1 MEHLAA
7 DQEFY
12 QRLPHLE
19 HLIQATDL
27 ARYTEVPLDWQVF
40 VTDIRGST
48 QAITE
53 GRYKEVNMIAA
64 GSIAAVLNVVNPLE
78 IPFVFGG
85 DGATLVVPP
94 GIQDRVRK
102 ALLATRQLAAETLN
116 LDLRVGQVAVQV
128 LKEAGYPLKVAKLQL
143 SKNFTQA
150 LFIGGGLSHAEKLI
164 KDPQQV
170 PSYLL
175 QATGEEEQADF
186 TGLECR
192 WQDIPSPYGEV
203 VSLLVMAILPDLANN
218 IQVYQQVIQIIDQI
232 YGDSSKRNPIHPQ
245 GLKLTLAQ
253 QQLSYETKVQ
263 TYGQSAWKRW
273 IYLQWIR
280 LTNLLGMVLMGLRVK
295 TSEVDWGEYKSIL
308 IAATDFEK
316 FDEVLRMVIAGTPHQ
331 RQALMIQLENM
342 KVSGSLVYGYH
353 LTNRALM
360 TCLVYERGGR
370 QMHFVDGAE
379 GGYALA
385 ARMLKDQLKERIRS

>member
-1 MEHLAA
+1 MEHPAA

-19 HLIQATDL
+19 HLIQAMDL
-27 ARYTEVPLDWQVF
+27 GVYTEVPLDWQVF
-40 VTDIRGST
+40 LTDIRGST

-64 GSIAAVLNVVNPLE
+64 ASIAAVLNGVNPLE

-85 DGATLVVPP
+85 DGASLVVPP
-94 GIQDRVRK
+94 EVEDPVRK
-102 ALLATRQLAAETLN
+102 ALLATRRLAAETFG
-116 LDLRVGQVAVQV
+116 LDLRVGQVAVKI

-143 SKNFTQA
+143 SENFTQA
-150 LFIGGGLSHAEKLI
+150 LFIGGGLSYAEKLI

-175 QATGEEEQADF
+175 EEWIEEVQADF

-192 WQDIPSPYGEV
+192 WQDIHSPYGEV
-203 VSLLVMAILPDLANN
+203 VSLLVMATLADLANN
-218 IQVYQQVIQIIDQI
+218 IQVYQQVIRMIDQI

-253 QQLSYETKVQ
+253 QQLMYETKVQ
-263 TYGQSAWKRW
+263 TYGQPAWKRW
-273 IYLQWIR
+273 IYLQWIQ
-280 LTNLLGMVLMGLRVK
+280 LTNLLGMVLMRLRVK
-295 TSEVDWGEYKSIL
+295 TAAVDWGEYKSIL

-316 FDEVLRMVIAGTPHQ
+316 FDEVLRMVIAGTQEQ
-331 RQALMIQLENM
+331 RQALIIQLETM
-342 KVSGSLVYGYH
+342 KASGSLVYGYH

-385 ARMLKDQLKERIRS
+385 ARMLKDQLKERVRT